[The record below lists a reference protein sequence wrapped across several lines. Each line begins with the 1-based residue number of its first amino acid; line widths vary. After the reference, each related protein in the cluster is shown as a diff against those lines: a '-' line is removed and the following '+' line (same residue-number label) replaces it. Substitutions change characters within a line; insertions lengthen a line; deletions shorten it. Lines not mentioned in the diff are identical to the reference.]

1 MSAKGVSDAVAKLLA
16 LGKPYFV
23 NGRWRKP
30 VISRREM
37 NDIRKYMISKG
48 EVWPEK
54 PFRNRGGDKPF
65 KLTKWERGREE
76 R

>member
-1 MSAKGVSDAVAKLLA
+1 MAQKNLSDAVLKLLQ
-16 LGKPYFV
+16 LGRPTFV

-30 VISRREM
+30 VINGREM
-37 NDIRKYMISKG
+37 ADIRKYMIAQG

-54 PFRNRGGDKPF
+54 PLRNRGGDKPF
-65 KLTKWERGREE
+65 KLSKWERGREE